1 MVIDVFNGDA
11 DGILSLV
18 QLRKCYP
25 VVPAEQRLITGV
37 KRDISLVKHVSPA
50 QAAGVLVTVLDISF
64 DKNVYDVKTL
74 LEAGSKIFY
83 CDHHQAKTL
92 FEHAHLTTLI
102 DTSPAVCT
110 ALLMNQHLNGAQVLW
125 AIAAAFGDG
134 LDSSAEA
141 LAAQWGLSALEQDKL
156 KSLGVLVNYN
166 GYGAHEADLFFPPA
180 ELYRLLMQYESP
192 FAVVDDPLS
201 PYAQLEKGYNSDLA
215 QARHA
220 SPLLNDDTVL
230 AVHLADEPWA
240 RRISGTLGNILA
252 AENRRKAIVIATT
265 NQDGSLTI
273 SLRAPKENPFGAAEV
288 CGQFVTGGGREG
300 AAGINNF
307 PSSSLSYF
315 LNTVSEFYFNSC
327 RELL

>member
-25 VVPAEQRLITGV
+25 VAPAEQQLITGV
-37 KRDISLVKHVSPA
+37 KRDISLVKQVSPA
-50 QAAGVLVTVLDISF
+50 QAAGALVTVLDISF
-64 DKNVYDVKTL
+64 DKNVHDVKAL

-92 FEHAHLTTLI
+92 FEHAHLTTRI

-110 ALLMNQHLNGAQVLW
+110 ALLINQYLNGVQALW
-125 AIAAAFGDG
+125 AVAAAFGDG
-134 LDSSAEA
+134 LDSSAQA
-141 LAAQWGLSALEQDKL
+141 LAAKLGLTAQEQDKL

-192 FAVVDDPLS
+192 FAVIEDPLS
-201 PYAQLEKGYNSDLA
+201 PYVQLAHGYNSDLA
-215 QARHA
+215 QARLA
-220 SPLLNDDTVL
+220 NPLLNDDTVL

-252 AENRRKAIVIATT
+252 AENRSKAIVIAT
-265 NQDGSLTI
+265 NNEDGSLTI

-288 CGQFVTGGGREG
+288 CGKFATGGGREG
-300 AAGINNF
+300 AAGINAL
-307 PSSSLSYF
+307 PACELPVLLSDVVARYRK
-315 LNTVSEFYFNSC
+315 LN
-327 RELL
+327 